1 VKSNMIAKTVQFI
14 LDTPSD
20 RGQQNLIRQV
30 YMANENRFDAANLS
44 QPLTTFA
51 SAWTPPKLAELLDAM
66 FPPVAAPRRF
76 EYSKYDNSEAFLSE
90 SDDVRGI
97 GAEYKVLE
105 YGASPETIRTINK
118 GLTMRL
124 DRELMVPGEEE
135 NTVQYLMNRL
145 IRNEFRRGLAG
156 LITASGVIAEK
167 TWNSSANPDSDVRA
181 LLRAG
186 QDLRG
191 MRSDVVVY
199 TGSAFDDRADAYEA
213 QNTPAAG
220 VAAGKSPEELARK
233 FRVDRVL
240 ECDAVYT
247 VKKDGAKTQLAGD
260 DYVITYMAPMG
271 QSRTDPSNCKRFFT
285 PFGGNEGKG
294 VASGGKF
301 WVYREEHTA
310 FVDITVAHYS
320 NIVFPSTLG
329 VKAIKIK

>member
-1 VKSNMIAKTVQFI
+1 MKSNVIPLFV
-14 LDTPSD
+14 LDTPFD
-20 RGQQNLIRQV
+20 RGQQNVVRQI
-30 YMANENRFDAANLS
+30 YLANEDRFDAANLS

-51 SAWTPPKLAELLDAM
+51 SNWQPPKLAELLDAM
-66 FPPVAAPRRF
+66 FPPIPTPRRF
-76 EYSKYDNSEAFLSE
+76 EYQKYDNSAAFLSE

-105 YGASPETIRTINK
+105 FSASPETIRTINK
-118 GLTMRL
+118 GLTVRL

-135 NTVQYLMNRL
+135 SNVQYLMNRL
-145 IRNEFRRGLAG
+145 IMNEFRRGLAG
-156 LITASGVIAEK
+156 LITASGTIATK
-167 TWNSSANPDSDVRA
+167 TWNSSSNPDSDVRA

-186 QDLRG
+186 MNLRG

-199 TGSAFDDRADAYEA
+199 TGSAFDSRADAYEA

-220 VAAGKSPEELARK
+220 VAAQKSPEELVRK

-247 VKKDGAKTQLAGD
+247 TKKDGEKVQIAGD
-260 DYVITYMAPMG
+260 DYVITYMAPKL

-294 VASGGKF
+294 VAAGGKF

-329 VKAIKIK
+329 VKAIKIA